1 MKKAELKKILKD
13 NEIPYFSYW
22 SKRRLFDLAEEH
34 NLLPPNKENL
44 KKLEDPGK
52 PKYVNY
58 ERLKHIRS
66 SPIKVVL
73 KNVNT
78 EEEHIFPSIYKAAQF
93 IDKSPQTIRHWG
105 QKMGVWND
113 TYRVR
118 LE

>member
-22 SKRRLFDLAEEH
+22 SKRRLFDLAGEH
-34 NLLPPNKENL
+34 NLLPP
-44 KKLEDPGK
+44 KKKGREDPEK

-66 SPIKVVL
+66 TPTKVVL
-73 KNVNT
+73 KDVNT